1 MVTVSNLVEE
11 WIQIRTTLTHQVKQI
26 ESGKS
31 HAGDMSTG
39 VQTEVTLTHLKSL
52 INELNLL
59 LKEYAGAH

>member
-31 HAGDMSTG
+31 HVGDMSTG

-52 INELNLL
+52 INELNFL